1 MDKIKSLL
9 CTGFAVFCLGSGL
22 AAAAPSGQAVQP
34 SAAAAAAA
42 SDAKAAPDG
51 SQERNGTKI
60 IRDPLA
66 DADAKV
72 LEKFCLVKG
81 GTYNKMTACLQG
93 LDKSAT
99 GLDAAS
105 RPYYLRVDRELTDKF
120 FRRVRAYD
128 EKTRTQIGE
137 YYIAKDLSS
146 VWRLDG
152 KEPGM
157 IAGSADKVMK
167 KTRLLVYPRYLQ
179 MGEKGVVRLHTPG
192 EVPYTLKVK
201 SLNENVVSVN
211 SGNQLI
217 PEKLG
222 RTDILVEAQVGN
234 VKDSGTASI
243 FVVTKEELQQMAY
256 RSYLRRLY
264 LNELVMLDDFY
275 WRSWW
280 GAPFYGPHYYGHRP
294 PPPPRGGHR
303 PPPPPRH
310 R

>member
-1 MDKIKSLL
+1 
-9 CTGFAVFCLGSGL
+9 
-22 AAAAPSGQAVQP
+22 
-34 SAAAAAAA
+34 
-42 SDAKAAPDG
+42 
-51 SQERNGTKI
+51 
-60 IRDPLA
+60 
-66 DADAKV
+66 
-72 LEKFCLVKG
+72 
-81 GTYNKMTACLQG
+81 
-93 LDKSAT
+93 
-99 GLDAAS
+99 
-105 RPYYLRVDRELTDKF
+105 
-120 FRRVRAYD
+120 
-128 EKTRTQIGE
+128 
-137 YYIAKDLSS
+137 
-146 VWRLDG
+146 
-152 KEPGM
+152 M

-211 SGNQLI
+211 SSNQLI

-264 LNELVMLDDFY
+264 LNELVMLDDLY